1 MLSVLTILYFTHINR
16 TNIMICRN
24 WFTLQRWIGNQ
35 ELFIRSGCLIHLFH
49 VPIAQMADG
58 ISHSS
63 PEPVHD
69 TRYEL
74 SLSLEQSIN
83 HVDPLLSMLHT
94 VTSQTHINGSSGMV
108 NLDLQSHHPVA
119 NKGAFKNQIK
129 RLGTTKNCS

>member
-1 MLSVLTILYFTHINR
+1 
-16 TNIMICRN
+16 MICHN

-94 VTSQTHINGSSGMV
+94 VMSQTYINGSSGTV
-108 NLDLQSHHPVA
+108 KVDLQSQHPVA
-119 NKGAFKNQIK
+119 NKRVFESQSKSSRTKKTVSQIRFIMYCITINK
-129 RLGTTKNCS
+129 HT

>member
-1 MLSVLTILYFTHINR
+1 
-16 TNIMICRN
+16 MICHN

-49 VPIAQMADG
+49 VPIAQMADVL
-58 ISHSS
+58 SHSS

-94 VTSQTHINGSSGMV
+94 VTSQTYINGSSGMV
-108 NLDLQSHHPVA
+108 NLDLQSQHPVA
-119 NKGAFKNQIK
+119 NKRVFKSQSK
-129 RLGTTKNCS
+129 SSRTKKSVSQLRFIMYYINITKHT